1 MAGGGDPLSGLQD
14 GDGMED
20 RLPAPPRIPDSAHGL
35 VRATAIADSIGG
47 GSRQDLRQGWYA
59 RRAFLADPA
68 ALPRQHAHGRR
79 RGPYSLRARTNAGDA
94 VLYAS
99 QDRRAIGSASGRE
112 QVCQY
117 VLISVVGVSL
127 KKKKIDN
134 IRNSDIVIRRH
145 IISQEYKTS

>member
-68 ALPRQHAHGRR
+68 ALPRQHRSEERR
-79 RGPYSLRARTNAGDA
+79 VGNECVSTCRSRWSPFHEKKHTNN
-94 VLYAS
+94 
-99 QDRRAIGSASGRE
+99 
-112 QVCQY
+112 
-117 VLISVVGVSL
+117 
-127 KKKKIDN
+127 K
-134 IRNSDIVIRRH
+134 
-145 IISQEYKTS
+145 

>member
-79 RGPYSLRARTNAGDA
+79 RGPYSLRARTNAGQA

-99 QDRRAIGSASGRE
+99 QDRRGTTPRIHPRTGGAHTPHDRRDVPDHGPAPVCRPNRQTLVSG
-112 QVCQY
+112 
-117 VLISVVGVSL
+117 
-127 KKKKIDN
+127 N
-134 IRNSDIVIRRH
+134 
-145 IISQEYKTS
+145 

>member
-14 GDGMED
+14 GDGMGD

-35 VRATAIADSIGG
+35 VRATALADSIGG

-79 RGPYSLRARTNAGDA
+79 RGPYRILARTHEGHA
-94 VLYAS
+94 VLYGS
-99 QDRRAIGSASGRE
+99 QDR
-112 QVCQY
+112 
-117 VLISVVGVSL
+117 
-127 KKKKIDN
+127 N
-134 IRNSDIVIRRH
+134 RNPHRVTP
-145 IISQEYKTS
+145 QT